1 MRKWHVS
8 GWRTMRVR
16 LTSWYVLFLG
26 VTLLLFCLYLY
37 VQLAHSFLE
46 QIDAGI
52 EVAASQML
60 AMVNDESH
68 PPAFRKTHSYQET
81 VRHFSEVGLTGRLL
95 TQDGTVLDG
104 FGSYQL
110 TPWSL
115 PTTPGFVTQR
125 ARVEW
130 RVYSQRIEPPSG
142 HAVGWLQVAQPLSPI
157 QSAEDALAT
166 QMLVGVPFVLL
177 LAGLGGYLLATRAL
191 RPIDRITRTAHAI
204 SGTDLTERIG
214 HVGPAD
220 EVGRLATTF
229 DQMLDRVQAAF
240 EHERRFTAD
249 AAHELRTPLAAIKG
263 RIGVTLS
270 RCRTSA
276 EYGTTLRALD
286 HEADRLIRL
295 ANDLLLLARLD
306 QRRFGW
312 EPEPL
317 DVGEVL
323 SAVIEEIQP
332 LAQVRQIT
340 LTRRIAADLCVQGYP
355 DQLIRLLLNLLDNAI
370 KFTPASGEVI
380 VQAETLARE
389 VCITIT
395 DQGPGIPTEHL
406 PHVFERFYRVESAR
420 SHSDGGSGLGLAIT
434 AEIARVHGGTLEVQS
449 QPGCETSFIVRLPQK

>member
-1 MRKWHVS
+1 MHKWHVA
-8 GWRTMRVR
+8 GWRTMRLR
-16 LTSWYVLFLG
+16 LTSWYVFFLG

-46 QIDAGI
+46 QTDAGI
-52 EVAASQML
+52 EVAAHQML

-68 PPAFRKTHSYQET
+68 PPAFRKTHSYQEM
-81 VRHFSEVGLTGRLL
+81 VRHFSDVGLTGRLL
-95 TQDGTVLDG
+95 TEDGTVLDG
-104 FGSYQL
+104 FGSYEL
-110 TPWSL
+110 TPFGK
-115 PTTPGFVTQR
+115 PTAPGFVTQR
-125 ARVEW
+125 ARAAW

-142 HAVGWLQVAQPLSPI
+142 HAVGWLQVAQPMTPL
-157 QSAEDALAT
+157 QSALENLAT

-177 LAGLGGYLLATRAL
+177 LAGLGGYWLATRAL

-204 SGTDLTERIG
+204 SGADLTERIG
-214 HVGPAD
+214 HAGPAD

-229 DQMLDRVQAAF
+229 DQMLDRLQAAF

-249 AAHELRTPLAAIKG
+249 AAHELRTPLTAIKG

-276 EYGTTLRALD
+276 EYETTLSALD

-317 DVGEVL
+317 EVGEVL
-323 SAVIEEIQP
+323 SAVIEEVQP
-332 LAQVRQIT
+332 LAEARQIT
-340 LTRRIAADLCVQGYP
+340 LVRRIAADLYVQGYL

-370 KFTPASGEVI
+370 KFTPTAGQVI
-380 VQAETLARE
+380 VQAETIAEE

-395 DQGPGIPTEHL
+395 DQGPGIPPEHL

-420 SHSDGGSGLGLAIT
+420 SRSDGGTGLGLAIA
-434 AEIARVHGGTLEVQS
+434 AEIARVHGGRLEVQS
-449 QPGCETSFIVRLPQK
+449 QPGCGTSFIVRLPQK